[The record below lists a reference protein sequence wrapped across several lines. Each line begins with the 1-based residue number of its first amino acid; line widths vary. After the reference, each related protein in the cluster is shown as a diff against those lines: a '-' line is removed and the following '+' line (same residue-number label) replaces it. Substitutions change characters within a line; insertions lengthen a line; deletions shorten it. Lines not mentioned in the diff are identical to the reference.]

1 MPRQTTLMKKE
12 EVRTTWRHVDAD
24 GKVLGRLATEIAQV
38 LMGKHRPQYTPHV
51 LSGEA
56 VVVTNADRV
65 VLTGAKLDQKTRR
78 RWSGYPG
85 GLRVQTYR
93 TVRDTHP
100 ERLLE
105 DAVRRMLPKGRLGR
119 DMYRNLHVYRGA
131 KHPHQAQQPAP
142 LEVCA

>member
-1 MPRQTTLMKKE
+1 MPRQTTLMKNE
-12 EVRTTWRHVDAD
+12 EIRTTWRHVDAD
-24 GKVLGRLATEIAQV
+24 GKVLGRLASDIAMV
-38 LMGKHRPQYTPHV
+38 LMGKHLPTYTPHV

-56 VVVTNADRV
+56 VVVTNAEKITM
-65 VLTGAKLDQKTRR
+65 TGKKLDQKTRR

-93 TVRDTHP
+93 TVRDTQP

-119 DMYRNLHVYRGA
+119 RMFGNLHVYRGA
-131 KHPHQAQQPAP
+131 EHPHAAQQPAP
-142 LEVCA
+142 LANAS

>member
-1 MPRQTTLMKKE
+1 MPRQTTLMKSQ
-12 EVRTTWRHVDAD
+12 EVNTTWRHVDAD
-24 GKVLGRLATEIAQV
+24 GKVLGRLAADIALV
-38 LMGKHRPQYTPHV
+38 LMGKHRPEYTPHV

-56 VVVTNADRV
+56 VVVTNVEKV
-65 VLTGAKLDQKTRR
+65 VLTGNKLDQKTRR

-93 TVRDTHP
+93 TVRVSHP

-119 DMYRNLHVYRGA
+119 AMYRNLHVYQGGT
-131 KHPHQAQQPAP
+131 HPHQAQQPQP
-142 LEVCA
+142 LAQTA